1 MSEAVFWRLCGVL
14 LLVMGVIAAATALAL
29 RWRRQPWR
37 VPLLYAALAVGV
49 GLALEVVLR

>member
-1 MSEAVFWRLCGVL
+1 MSEAVFWRLCGGL

-29 RWRRQPWR
+29 RGRQQPWR
-37 VPLLYAALAVGV
+37 VPLLYGAVALGV